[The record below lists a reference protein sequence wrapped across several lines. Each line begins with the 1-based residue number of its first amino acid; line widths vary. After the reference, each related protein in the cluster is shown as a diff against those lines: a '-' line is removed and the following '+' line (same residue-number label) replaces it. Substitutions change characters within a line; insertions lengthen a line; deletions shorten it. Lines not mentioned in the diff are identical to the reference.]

1 MMLHKTM
8 IAAGL
13 AIAATCG
20 VASAQALPAGR
31 VYTFHS
37 TPQGSCPALDWH
49 VVVQSN
55 GDLSGMIAWNNMQSM
70 ARATGTVNMANRTF
84 SMNAVEVGGQGR
96 TATVTGT
103 GQAGWVAGRQHQW
116 TECCL
121 HGRQYSVVRRSARG
135 WQRLRQSE

>member
-20 VASAQALPAGR
+20 VASAQTLPAGR

-103 GQAGWVAGRQHQW
+103 VRQDGWLVANINGPNVACTGVNIPWSVAPPAGGN
-116 TECCL
+116 
-121 HGRQYSVVRRSARG
+121 G
-135 WQRLRQSE
+135 